1 MHPLSLDE
9 VAGFFYSLSGS
20 PRREPKADCRRT
32 SGPFAN
38 RHGTGRLT
46 MSTVKNIMT
55 TTVITVGPETEI
67 VEAARL
73 LLENHINGLP
83 VVDTKGKLIGILCQ
97 SDLVVQQKKLPLP
110 SFFTFL
116 EGYIPLTSTKQIE
129 KEVRKALATT
139 VQDAM
144 TPNPVTVSPDTEVAQ
159 VAELMVDKNFHTLPV
174 VQEGRLVGI
183 VGKEDVI
190 RTLAGLPAS
199 RSA

>member
-1 MHPLSLDE
+1 
-9 VAGFFYSLSGS
+9 
-20 PRREPKADCRRT
+20 
-32 SGPFAN
+32 
-38 RHGTGRLT
+38 

-55 TTVITVGPETEI
+55 TSVITVGPETEI